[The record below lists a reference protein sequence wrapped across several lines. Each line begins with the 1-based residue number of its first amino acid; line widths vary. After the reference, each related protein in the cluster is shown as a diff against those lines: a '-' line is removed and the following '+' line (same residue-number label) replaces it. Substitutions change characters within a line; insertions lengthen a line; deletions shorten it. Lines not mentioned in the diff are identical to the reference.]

1 MKKERKEI
9 YLKLSLSENQNKA
22 IQQYAELME
31 TTKAGSIMHMID
43 LCSFI
48 GDVGNQ
54 IIPAINSIENRPE
67 FQTFITSDDKQEL
80 LIRYYKLKSE
90 LVKLSILNSK
100 WEPVNKI
107 DWDVNKI
114 K

>member
-1 MKKERKEI
+1 
-9 YLKLSLSENQNKA
+9 
-22 IQQYAELME
+22 
-31 TTKAGSIMHMID
+31 
-43 LCSFI
+43 
-48 GDVGNQ
+48 
-54 IIPAINSIENRPE
+54 
-67 FQTFITSDDKQEL
+67 